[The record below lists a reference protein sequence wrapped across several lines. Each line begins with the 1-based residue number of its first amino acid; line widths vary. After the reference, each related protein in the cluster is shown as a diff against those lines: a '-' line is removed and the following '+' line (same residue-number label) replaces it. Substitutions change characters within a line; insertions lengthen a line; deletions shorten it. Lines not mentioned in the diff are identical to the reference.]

1 MPTRERKRR
10 AETVAAAEEARDAL
24 AAAFAD
30 AGITLPSLR
39 IDPVSCA
46 GNEPAPLIELG
57 RCNLPTARLLAET
70 VAGAAR
76 GTTRP

>member
-24 AAAFAD
+24 AAALAG
-30 AGITLPSLR
+30 AGIILPSLR

-46 GNEPAPLIELG
+46 GNEPAP
-57 RCNLPTARLLAET
+57 
-70 VAGAAR
+70 
-76 GTTRP
+76 